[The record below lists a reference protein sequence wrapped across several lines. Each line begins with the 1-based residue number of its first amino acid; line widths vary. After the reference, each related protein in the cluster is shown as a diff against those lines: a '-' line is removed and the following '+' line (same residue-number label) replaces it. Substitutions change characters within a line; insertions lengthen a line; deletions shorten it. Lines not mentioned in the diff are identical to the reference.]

1 MREDIWKYVALI
13 LALML
18 AASTV
23 SAVLLYMQSNAIQ
36 LTPQTSGEVVE
47 NRVTGNCS
55 VSGYESQLKELQQRV
70 EFLKAQLRA
79 QNAPGGNGTIAI
91 IPVFGLIDSYT
102 ALNIIP
108 ILRDVAKNESI
119 GGVLLWIESP
129 GGEVGPVMEI
139 YNEVS
144 KLNMI
149 KPVVAYTGGLAAS
162 GGYYIAV
169 GAEKIIAA
177 PLAEVG
183 SIGVLYVHYDLEKN
197 YEMNGVKVEV
207 FKTGPHKDM
216 GAEWRALTPEEK
228 EKISSMIESYFNAF
242 LTAVATGRN
251 MTLNETREFATGE
264 TWFAENV
271 TGSLVDDTGDLDYAL
286 SVLENL
292 TNLTNPRVV
301 IFNGRHPS
309 QFEVYGSTALFV
321 DPRYVNPYI
330 KG

>member
-1 MREDIWKYVALI
+1 MREDIWKYIALI
-13 LALML
+13 LVLML

-23 SAVLLYMQSNAIQ
+23 SAVLLYMQSNTIRM
-36 LTPQTSGEVVE
+36 TPKTGGVVE
-47 NRVTGNCS
+47 TSIGINCS
-55 VSGYESQLKELQQRV
+55 ASEYESQLRELQQKV
-70 EFLKAQLRA
+70 EFLKGQLRA
-79 QNAPGGNGTIAI
+79 ENSPEGNETIAI
-91 IPVFGLIDSYT
+91 VPVFGLVDSYT
-102 ALNIIP
+102 ALNLIP
-108 ILRDVAKNESI
+108 ILRELSKNDSI

-139 YNEVS
+139 YNEVT

-169 GAEKIIAA
+169 GAEKIVAA

-197 YEMNGVKVEV
+197 YEMNGIKVEV

-228 EKISSMIESYFNAF
+228 EEIMRMVNTYFNAF
-242 LTAVATGRN
+242 LSAVATGRN
-251 MTLNETREFATGE
+251 MSVEKVKKFATGE

-271 TGSLVDDTGDLDYAL
+271 TGSLVDETGDMDGAL
-286 SVLENL
+286 RVLEKL
-292 TNLTNPRVV
+292 ANLTNPKVV
-301 IFNGRHPS
+301 IFNGGQPS
-309 QFEVYGSTALFV
+309 RFEVYGSTALYL
-321 DPRYVNPYI
+321 DPRYVNPYLR
-330 KG
+330 G

>member
-1 MREDIWKYVALI
+1 MREDVWKYVAII

-23 SAVLLYMQSNAIQ
+23 SAVLLYMHANTIQ
-36 LTPQTSGEVVE
+36 LGPQTGWGGSTEPSPS
-47 NRVTGNCS
+47 NCS
-55 VSGYESQLKELQQRV
+55 ISKYEIQLRELRQRV
-70 EFLKAQLRA
+70 DFLKAQLRA
-79 QNAPGGNGTIAI
+79 QSAPEGNGTIAI
-91 IPVFGLIDSYT
+91 IPIFGIIDSYT
-102 ALNIIP
+102 ALSIIP
-108 ILRDVAKNESI
+108 TLREVAKNDSTS
-119 GGVLLWIESP
+119 GVLLWIESP
-129 GGEVGPVMEI
+129 GGEVGPVIEI

-162 GGYYIAV
+162 GGYYIAA

-183 SIGVLYVHYDLEKN
+183 SIGVLYVHYDMEEN

-228 EKISSMIESYFNAF
+228 EKISNMIEAYFNAF
-242 LTAVATGRN
+242 LTAVEMGRN
-251 MTLNETREFATGE
+251 MTPNETQKFATGE

-271 TGSLVDDTGDLDYAL
+271 VGSLVDETGDLDYAI

-292 TNLTNPRVV
+292 TNTTNPKVV
-301 IFNGRHPS
+301 IFRGGHPS
-309 QFEVYGSTALFV
+309 AFKVYGSTALFI

-330 KG
+330 RG

>member
-1 MREDIWKYVALI
+1 MREDMWKYVALI
-13 LALML
+13 LVLML

-23 SAVLLYMQSNAIQ
+23 SAVLLYMQNSALQIPPK
-36 LTPQTSGEVVE
+36 TGGVVE
-47 NRVTGNCS
+47 TSTGGNCS
-55 VSGYESQLKELQQRV
+55 ASEYESQLRELQERV
-70 EFLKAQLRA
+70 EFLKSQLRA
-79 QNAPGGNGTIAI
+79 KNAPPGNGTIAI
-91 IPVFGLIDSYT
+91 VPVFGIIDGYT
-102 ALNIIP
+102 ALNLVP
-108 ILRDVAKNESI
+108 LLRDIAKNDSI

-129 GGEVGPVMEI
+129 GGEVGPVIEI
-139 YNEVS
+139 YREVS

-169 GAEKIIAA
+169 GADKIVAA

-183 SIGVLYVHYDLEKN
+183 SIGVLYVHYDMEKN

-228 EKISSMIESYFNAF
+228 DEITRMIGTYFNAF
-242 LTAVATGRN
+242 LSAVATGRN
-251 MTLNETREFATGE
+251 MSVEEVREFATGE

-271 TGSLVDDTGDLDYAL
+271 TGRLIDETGDMDGAL
-286 SVLENL
+286 RLLEGL
-292 TNLTNPRVV
+292 ANLTNPKVV
-301 IFNGRHPS
+301 IFRGRQAS
-309 QFEVYGSTALFV
+309 SFGVYGSTALYL
-321 DPRYVNPYI
+321 DPRYLSPYV